1 MSPAS
6 AQDRPATPP
15 RRRWTLPPPPDPA
28 TVRAL
33 SETLRLPPALCHL
46 LAVRGYDRPAAAK
59 SFLRPLLD
67 GLHDPGVLVDARK
80 AAGRLAEA
88 VARDEMVV
96 VHGDY
101 DADGICASALL
112 AAWIRALGGRAEAI
126 VPDRRRHGYDLSEA
140 GVARAAAL
148 RAGVLVTVDC
158 GIVAHGPVRQA
169 RDAGMTVIVTDH
181 HRPDSHLPDAF
192 AVVNPNRP
200 DCAYPNK
207 HLCGAGVA
215 FKIGQLTAALLGR
228 PAEESWSQLDLVA
241 LATIADQVD
250 LQGENRTMT
259 RYGLRVLGD
268 TSRRG
273 LRALMAEARIVPG
286 RPVDSARVAYD
297 LAPRINAAGRV
308 GDPGAALD
316 LLLTGDEREA
326 HRLAGELGADNRQRK
341 KLEKQVTEEAIEA
354 VRADCDPASDRAV
367 VVAGEGWHPGV
378 IGIVASRLVDR
389 LFRPV
394 IVVSLDGDSGRG
406 SARSIPSFDLHAAI
420 ASCSTHLT
428 RFGGHHQ
435 AAGLDIRRDRLPGF
449 REAFLRAARR
459 AMGAD
464 EPVPVL
470 HGDMEIGLAQIDRDF
485 NRYLRYL
492 GPFGRANPE
501 PVLVA
506 RGVRLESARAVK
518 GGHLKFR
525 ISHNG
530 TGLNGIGFGMAES
543 MAAGSLAARPVDV
556 AFNLIEN
563 TYQGHTTFEAKA
575 LDMRPAEAGRVRS
588 IRQNVK

>member
-6 AQDRPATPP
+6 SQRRSTTVP
-15 RRRWTLPPPPDPA
+15 RRRWKLSPAPDPEI
-28 TVRAL
+28 VRAL
-33 SETLRLPPALCHL
+33 SEALRLPPALCHL
-46 LAVRGYDRPAAAK
+46 LAVRGYDRPDAAR

-67 GLHDPGVLVDARK
+67 GLHDPGVLLDAR
-80 AAGRLAEA
+80 AAARRLAQA
-88 VARDEMVV
+88 IDSNEMVV

-112 AAWIRALGGRAEAI
+112 TSWIRSLGGRAEAI

-140 GVARAAAL
+140 GVARAAK
-148 RAGVLVTVDC
+148 RGAGVLVTVDC

-200 DCAYPNK
+200 DCPYPNR

-215 FKIGQLTAALLGR
+215 FKIGQLVAGFLGR
-228 PAEESWSQLDLVA
+228 PEEESWDYLDLVA

-250 LQGENRTMT
+250 LTGENRTMT

-273 LRALMAEARIVPG
+273 LRALLADAGVEPG
-286 RPVDSARVAYD
+286 RPVDSTRVAYD

-308 GDPGAALD
+308 GDPGAAIA
-316 LLLTGDEREA
+316 LLLTSDEQEA
-326 HRLAGELGADNRQRK
+326 HRLARQLGANNKRRK
-341 KLEKQVTEEAIEA
+341 KLEKQVTEEAFE
-354 VRADCDPASDRAV
+354 VMRAAYDPAGHRGV

-389 LFRPV
+389 VFRPV
-394 IVVSLDGDSGRG
+394 IVVSLDGDTGRG
-406 SARSIPSFDLHAAI
+406 SARSIPTLDLHAAI
-420 ASCSTHLT
+420 ANCSNHLT

-435 AAGLDIRRDRLPGF
+435 AVGLDIRRDRLPAF
-449 REAFLRAARR
+449 REAFLGAARAA
-459 AMGAD
+459 MGSD
-464 EPVPVL
+464 EPVPEL
-470 HGDMEIGLAQIDRDF
+470 RGDMEIGLAQIDRDF
-485 NRYLRYL
+485 NHYLRYL

-506 RGVRLESARAVK
+506 RGVRLVSTRVVK

-530 TGLNGIGFGMAES
+530 TGLNGIGFGMAETI
-543 MAAGSLAARPVDV
+543 AARSLAAQPVDV

-563 TYQGHTTFEAKA
+563 TYRGHTTVEAKA
-575 LDMRPAEAGRVRS
+575 LDMRPAEQAGADR
-588 IRQNVK
+588 

>member
-1 MSPAS
+1 MSPVGR
-6 AQDRPATPP
+6 QQRPADIP
-15 RRRWTLPPPPDPA
+15 RRRWKLAPPPEPA

-33 SETLRLPPALCHL
+33 SQALRLPSALCHL
-46 LAVRGYDRPAAAK
+46 LAVRGYDRPEAAK
-59 SFLRPLLD
+59 SFLRPLLN
-67 GLHDPGVLVDARK
+67 GLHDPGGLLDARA

-88 VARDEMVV
+88 VERGEMVV

-112 AAWIRALGGRAEAI
+112 TSWIRSLGGRAEAI
-126 VPDRRRHGYDLSEA
+126 VPDRRQHGYDLSAA

-148 RAGVLVTVDC
+148 GASVLITVDC
-158 GIVAHGPVRQA
+158 GIVAHDPVRQA
-169 RDAGMTVIVTDH
+169 TDAGMTVIVTDH
-181 HRPDSHLPDAF
+181 HRPDSSLPDAF

-200 DCAYPNK
+200 DCPYPNK

-215 FKIGQLTAALLGR
+215 FKIGQIMARLLGR
-228 PAEESWSQLDLVA
+228 PQDESWVHLDLVA

-250 LQGENRTMT
+250 LKGENRTMA

-268 TSRRG
+268 TGRPG
-273 LRALMAEARIVPG
+273 LRALMADAGIVTG
-286 RPVDSARVAYD
+286 RPVDSTRIAYD

-308 GDPGAALD
+308 GDPGAALE
-316 LLLTGDEREA
+316 LLLTRDEHEA
-326 HRLAGELGADNRQRK
+326 RRLAGRLGADNRQRK
-341 KLEKQVTEEAIEA
+341 KLEKQVTEEAFE
-354 VRADCDPASDRAV
+354 VMRAEYDPAGDRGV

-389 LFRPV
+389 VHRPV
-394 IVVSLDGDSGRG
+394 VVIALDDDSGRG

-420 ASCSTHLT
+420 ANCSRHLV

-435 AAGLDIRRDRLPGF
+435 AAGLDIHRDRLPAF
-449 REAFLRAARR
+449 REAFLGAARR
-459 AMGAD
+459 AMGSG
-464 EPVPVL
+464 EPVPEL
-470 HGDMEIGLAQIDRDF
+470 RGDMEIGLPQIDRDF
-485 NRYLRYL
+485 NRFLRYL

-506 RGVRLESARAVK
+506 RGVRLESTRTVK

-530 TGLNGIGFGMAES
+530 AGLNGIGFGMADS
-543 MAAGSLAARPVDV
+543 IPAGSLAAGPVDV
-556 AFNLIEN
+556 AFNLMEN
-563 TYQGHTTFEAKA
+563 TYQGHTTVEAKA
-575 LDMRPAEAGRVRS
+575 LDMRPAT
-588 IRQNVK
+588 

>member
-1 MSPAS
+1 MSPVGR
-6 AQDRPATPP
+6 QHRPATVP
-15 RRRWTLPPPPDPA
+15 RRRWKLAPPPDPA
-28 TVRAL
+28 TIRAL
-33 SETLRLPPALCHL
+33 SEALRLPPALCHL
-46 LAVRGYDRPAAAK
+46 LAVRGYGQPEAAK

-67 GLHDPGVLVDARK
+67 GLHDPGQLLDAGA

-88 VARDEMVV
+88 VERGEMVV

-112 AAWIRALGGRAEAI
+112 TSWIRSLGGRAEAI
-126 VPDRRRHGYDLSEA
+126 VPDRRRDGYDLSDA

-148 RAGVLVTVDC
+148 GASVLVTVDC

-169 RDAGMTVIVTDH
+169 TDAGMTVIVTDH
-181 HRPDSHLPDAF
+181 HQPDSRVPDAF

-200 DCAYPNK
+200 GCPYPNK

-215 FKIGQLTAALLGR
+215 FKIGQIMARHLGR
-228 PAEESWSQLDLVA
+228 PQDESWTHLDLVA

-250 LQGENRTMT
+250 LKGENRTMT
-259 RYGLRVLGD
+259 RYGLRVLSD
-268 TSRRG
+268 TARPG
-273 LRALMAEARIVPG
+273 LRALMADAGIVTG
-286 RPVDSARVAYD
+286 RPVDSTRVAYD

-308 GDPGAALD
+308 GDPGAAIE
-316 LLLTGDEREA
+316 LLLTRDEHEGR
-326 HRLAGELGADNRQRK
+326 RLARRLGADNRERK
-341 KLEKQVTEEAIEA
+341 GLEKQVTEEAFEA
-354 VRADCDPASDRAV
+354 MRAEYDAAADRGV

-389 LFRPV
+389 VHRPV
-394 IVVSLDGDSGRG
+394 VVIALDGDSGRG

-420 ASCSTHLT
+420 ANCSRHLV

-435 AAGLDIRRDRLPGF
+435 AAGLDIHRERLPAF
-449 REAFLRAARR
+449 REAFLAAARR
-459 AMGAD
+459 AMGSG
-464 EPVPVL
+464 EPVPEL
-470 HGDMEIGLAQIDRDF
+470 RGDMEIGLPQIDRDF
-485 NRYLRYL
+485 NRFLRYL

-506 RGVRLESARAVK
+506 RGVRLESTRAVR

-530 TGLNGIGFGMAES
+530 AGLNGIGFGMAES
-543 MAAGSLAARPVDV
+543 VSMRSLAARPVDV

-563 TYQGHTTFEAKA
+563 TYQGHTTVEAKA
-575 LDMRPAEAGRVRS
+575 LDMRAAT
-588 IRQNVK
+588 